1 LNREGLWRGWRGAEV
16 EGKNAGK
23 NIREDDARGE
33 VVTGLERHFDCVVL
47 NWGEKME
54 MIRVYGRKEV

>member
-1 LNREGLWRGWRGAEV
+1 MEGVGGAEV

-47 NWGEKME
+47 NWGEKMGI
-54 MIRVYGRKEV
+54 IRVYGRKEV